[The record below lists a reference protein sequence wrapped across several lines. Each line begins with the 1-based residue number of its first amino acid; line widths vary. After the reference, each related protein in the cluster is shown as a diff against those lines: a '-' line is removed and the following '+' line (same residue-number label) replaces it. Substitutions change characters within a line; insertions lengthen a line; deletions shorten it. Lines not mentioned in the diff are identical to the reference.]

1 MRVSYLHSP
10 TQVTNPLLSQAQKA
24 TARPPPSRDPVSN
37 HHQQKQP
44 LHHPTQA
51 GTKACPHVPTPL
63 PSTVPPI
70 QPLASRL
77 KNTARPRR

>member
-44 LHHPTQA
+44 LQHPTQA
-51 GTKACPHVPTPL
+51 GAKACPHVPTPL

-70 QPLASRL
+70 QPLASGL